1 LLAGVRPSGR
11 TPAAEDNMKALHLS
25 FGSGE
30 DSLEPRSFSVHEEL
44 SSPFRVDIVA
54 RSPSPD
60 IDLDTIVGQAAVF
73 RIVGLFGLAPVRTWT
88 GICERCEQT
97 RVEPSG
103 LSTYELTVVPA
114 LWLLGRRRNHRLF
127 QHVSHLDIVTALL
140 SEWKVGHALALDKA
154 AYPKLELRT
163 QYGETDLAFFSRML
177 EEAGISY
184 FFKDDPEKGSMVVL
198 TDRPHAADPRP
209 APPIPFLD
217 EPPNAAQQDMH
228 YTTGVRVYRE
238 VRPAKVVLRDFDF
251 RAPDFPL
258 FADASSP
265 GGLEQRL
272 EQYSYA
278 PGAFLVEG
286 NKAGDTPS
294 ADDKGTARHT
304 QGAGQSLAARLL
316 EGERSGRR
324 GARMSTNAYD
334 VAPGVIF
341 SISGHPRDEL
351 SPDRLLLA
359 KKVHFHGEVGKEWT
373 SEVTALFTDVPVR
386 PQPVHERPR
395 VFGVQSAVVVGPK
408 GDRVHTDEH
417 GRVRVQFHWDR
428 EGKQDDGSSCWI
440 RVSQPWAGGGYGM
453 MNLPRVGH
461 EVLVGFFEGN
471 PDQPVVVGRV
481 WNGKQQVPYKLPA
494 SKLVSAWKSDSSSNI
509 ILFDDTPGE
518 EKFYTQAEKDR
529 VGIVKKD
536 EKYLTGGKRT
546 TAIRKKESTLV
557 GDKSERFAGKEHSIV
572 AGKESS
578 HKAGME
584 FSVTAGMEAKIKA
597 GMEVETSV
605 HPVAPLVSVLMKVL
619 SKKAKLDKALPGG
632 APDLQKVLP
641 AHMKGKLAEG
651 KPEEVGAKMV
661 KSSEEAKKKLQ
672 KPLIALAKTLL
683 GLTPQELEEL
693 KQIDDVEKLVETLLD
708 KAKDP
713 NDPTKLGD
721 LLAALQGLLD
731 ALAADPPKDKG
742 KGKSDK
748 AKKKEDDE
756 ESDALEILDMVIT
769 EILTM
774 IIPKTKIKIEFQKIK
789 ITTDKATIEL
799 DKDKIKLKAD
809 GDIEV
814 KAGGSVKIEGKSVS
828 IKPSP
833 CKCK

>member
-1 LLAGVRPSGR
+1 
-11 TPAAEDNMKALHLS
+11 MKALHLS

-30 DSLEPRSFSVHEEL
+30 DSLEPRSFSVNEEL
-44 SSPFRVDIVA
+44 SKPFRVDIVA
-54 RSPSPD
+54 RSQSPD
-60 IDLDTIVGQAAVF
+60 IDMDSIVGQAAVF
-73 RIVGLFGLAPVRTWT
+73 RMVGLFGLAPARTWT
-88 GICERCEQT
+88 GICARCEQT

-103 LSTYELTVVPA
+103 LSTYELTIVPA

-127 QHVSHLDIVTALL
+127 QHMSHVDIATALL
-140 SEWKVGHALALDKA
+140 SEWKVAHEFALDTA
-154 AYPKLELRT
+154 TYPKLELRT
-163 QYGETDLAFFSRML
+163 QYGESDLAFFSRMM
-177 EEAGISY
+177 EEAGITY
-184 FFKDDPEKGSMVVL
+184 FFKDDPEKGSTLVF

-209 APPIPFLD
+209 APPLPFLD
-217 EPPNAAQQDMH
+217 EPPSSMQQDTH
-228 YTTGVRVYRE
+228 FATGVRVFRE

-258 FADASSP
+258 FANASSP
-265 GGLEQRL
+265 GGIEQRL
-272 EQYSYA
+272 EQYRYA

-286 NKAGDTPS
+286 NKGGDTPS
-294 ADDKGTARHT
+294 ADDKGIARHT
-304 QGAGQSLAARLL
+304 QGAGTNLAARML

-324 GARMSTNAYD
+324 GVRLVTNAYD
-334 VAPGVIF
+334 IGPGVVF
-341 SISGHPRDEL
+341 SILGHPRDEL
-351 SPDRLLLA
+351 APTKFLLT
-359 KKVHFHGEVGKEWT
+359 KGIHFQGEVGKEWT
-373 SEVTALFTDVPVR
+373 SEVTALFTDIPVR
-386 PQPVHERPR
+386 PQAVHERPHIL
-395 VFGVQSAVVVGPK
+395 GVQSAVVVGPK

-428 EGKQDDGSSCWI
+428 EGNLDDGSSCWI
-440 RVSQPWAGGGYGM
+440 RVSHPWAGGGYGM

-461 EVLVGFFEGN
+461 EVLVSFYDGN
-471 PDQPVVVGRV
+471 PDQPVIVGRV

-494 SKLVSAWKSDSSSNI
+494 SKLVSAWKSDSNSNI

-546 TAIRKKESTLV
+546 TAIRKKDSTLV
-557 GDKSERFAGKEHSIV
+557 GQKAEIFAGQEISLV
-572 AGKESS
+572 AGQTISQ
-578 HKAGME
+578 KAGME
-584 FSVTAGMEAKIKA
+584 FSVTAGMDAKVKA

-605 HPVAPLVSVLMKVL
+605 HPVAPLVSVLMKVI

-632 APDLQKVLP
+632 APDLQSVLP
-641 AHMKGKLAEG
+641 AHMKGKLAEV
-651 KPEEVGAKMV
+651 KPEEAGAKV
-661 KSSEEAKKKLQ
+661 VGSAEEAKKKLQ
-672 KPLIALAKTLL
+672 KPLLALAKALL
-683 GLTPQELEEL
+683 GLTPEELEEL
-693 KQIDDVEKLVETLLD
+693 KKIDDVEKLVEALLD

-731 ALAADPPKDKG
+731 ALVADPPKDKA
-742 KGKSDK
+742 KDKVDKS
-748 AKKKEDDE
+748 KKKEDEE
-756 ESDALEILDMVIT
+756 ESAALEILDAVIT
-769 EILTM
+769 EILTR

-789 ITTDKATIEL
+789 ITTDKATVEL

>member
-1 LLAGVRPSGR
+1 
-11 TPAAEDNMKALHLS
+11 MKALHLS

-44 SSPFRVDIVA
+44 SRPFRVEIVA

-60 IDLDTIVGQAAVF
+60 LDLETVVGQAAVF
-73 RIVGLFGLAPVRTWT
+73 RIVGLAGVTPTRTWT

-103 LSTYELTVVPA
+103 LSTYELTIVPA

-127 QHVSHLDIVTALL
+127 QHMSHVDIVVALL
-140 SEWKVGHALALDKA
+140 SEWNVSHALALDRA
-154 AYPKLELRT
+154 AYPRLELRC

-184 FFKDDPEKGSMVVL
+184 FFTEDAEKGSTLVL
-198 TDRPHAADPRP
+198 SDRPHAADARP
-209 APPIPFLD
+209 APPLPFMD
-217 EPPNAAQQDMH
+217 EPPNAAQQDTH
-228 YTTGVRVYRE
+228 YVTAVRVHRE

-251 RAPDFPL
+251 RAPDLAL
-258 FADASSP
+258 FAESFSP

-278 PGAFLVEG
+278 PGAFLTEG
-286 NKAGDTPS
+286 HRAGDTPS
-294 ADDKGTARHT
+294 ADDKGVARHH
-304 QGAGQSLAARLL
+304 QGAGVGLATRLL
-316 EGERSGRR
+316 EGERAGRR
-324 GARMSTNAYD
+324 GVRLVTNAYD

-341 SISGHPRDEL
+341 SIGGHPRDEL
-351 SPDRLLLA
+351 SPDRRLLA
-359 KKVHFHGEVGKEWT
+359 KQVHFHGEVGKEWQ

-386 PQPVHERPR
+386 PPPVHDKPR
-395 VFGVQSAVVVGPK
+395 IFGVQSAVVVGPA

-428 EGKQDDGSSCWI
+428 EGRLDDGSSCWV

-453 MNLPRVGH
+453 INLPRVGH

-471 PDQPVVVGRV
+471 PDQPVIVGRV

-494 SKLVSAWKSDSSSNI
+494 SKLVTAWKSDSNSNI

-546 TAIRKKESTLV
+546 VAIRKKETTLV
-557 GDKSERFAGKEHSIV
+557 GDKSERFAGKKHSIT
-572 AGKESS
+572 AGMESS
-578 HKAGME
+578 HKAGMG

-597 GMEVETSV
+597 GMKVESSV
-605 HPVAPLVSVLMKVL
+605 HPVAPLVSVLMNVL
-619 SKKAKLDKALPGG
+619 QKKAKLDKALPGG
-632 APDLQKVLP
+632 APDLQSVLP
-641 AHMKGKLAEG
+641 AYMKGKLAEQ
-651 KPEEVGAKMV
+651 KPEEVSAKVV
-661 KSSEEAKKKLQ
+661 KSAEEAKKKLQ
-672 KPLIALAKTLL
+672 KPLIALAKTLIS
-683 GLTPQELEEL
+683 LTAEELEEL
-693 KQIDDVEKLVETLLD
+693 EEADDLEALIESLLE

-713 NDPTKLGD
+713 NDPTKLAD
-721 LLAALQGLLD
+721 LLAGLQSLLD
-731 ALAADPPKDKG
+731 ALAAEPPKEKSKG
-742 KGKSDK
+742 KADK
-748 AKKKEDDE
+748 AKKKEEEE
-756 ESDALEILDMVIT
+756 ESKALEILDKVIG
-769 EILTM
+769 EILAM
-774 IIPKTKIKIEFQKIK
+774 IIPKTKIAIEFMKIK